1 MSFQIRNTTVDSAVN
16 KVAFDNAPPITFPQL
31 VSATAVLTAPVT
43 TYESNLPLTEVGTST
58 NVTVNSDNM
67 YNNIYGNYVINWS
80 INITVP
86 SATSES
92 PVFLCPYIYYDDG
105 GGYSYIYNTIQIN
118 NGNDQTFNFKNI
130 FQNTW
135 GSVHIYFQIGN
146 NLTLPSFTL
155 NSSTMNIVAVQSTSS
170 DGGQNYND

>member
-67 YNNIYGNYVINWS
+67 YNNIYGNS
-80 INITVP
+80 RK
-86 SATSES
+86 
-92 PVFLCPYIYYDDG
+92 
-105 GGYSYIYNTIQIN
+105 NTRQ
-118 NGNDQTFNFKNI
+118 F
-130 FQNTW
+130 
-135 GSVHIYFQIGN
+135 GSGKDYEAFFIE
-146 NLTLPSFTL
+146 
-155 NSSTMNIVAVQSTSS
+155 
-170 DGGQNYND
+170 